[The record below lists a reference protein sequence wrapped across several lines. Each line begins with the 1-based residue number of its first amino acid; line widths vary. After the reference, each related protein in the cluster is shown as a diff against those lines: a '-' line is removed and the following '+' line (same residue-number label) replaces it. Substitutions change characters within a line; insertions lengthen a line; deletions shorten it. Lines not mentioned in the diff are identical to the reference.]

1 MNTTRLFAF
10 FAAVLITAVLFRA
23 VTYDPT
29 IPQQTATS
37 TAARA
42 PSTAD

>member
-1 MNTTRLFAF
+1 MNTIRLFAF

-23 VTYDPT
+23 VTYAPT
-29 IPQQTATS
+29 IPQPTA

-42 PSTAD
+42 QSSAD